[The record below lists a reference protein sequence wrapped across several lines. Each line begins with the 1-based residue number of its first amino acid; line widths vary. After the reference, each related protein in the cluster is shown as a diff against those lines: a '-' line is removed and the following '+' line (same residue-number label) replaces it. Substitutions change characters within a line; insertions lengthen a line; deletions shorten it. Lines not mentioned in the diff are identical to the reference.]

1 MVRQSELASH
11 LPEPQDPVV
20 CRCLMVR
27 ESAIVNAVSLA
38 GAETIKDVRSLTGA
52 GAGCTCCHRRI
63 NELIS
68 GCASCPIRRMTQAV
82 AEESNQLVELR

>member
-1 MVRQSELASH
+1 MVRQSELASN

-38 GAETIKDVRSLTGA
+38 GAETIKEVRSLTGA

-82 AEESNQLVELR
+82 AEESKQAVELR

>member
-1 MVRQSELASH
+1 MVRQSDLSAN

-27 ESAIVNAVSLA
+27 ESAIVNAVSLVGA
-38 GAETIKDVRSLTGA
+38 GSVREVRSLTGA

-68 GCASCPIRRMTQAV
+68 GCGSCPLRRMTQAA
-82 AEESNQLVELR
+82 AEESPQVAESL